1 MRVEHRIVTPECVEF
16 VHELGGLGSRAL
28 AAGLDHALAAGLVG
42 IVWISILTVP
52 VLILTGGAVLG
63 FGILATFL
71 IYFGYFTYFEWSWSG
86 QTPGKRLLDLRVI
99 DERGIRLELPQVF
112 LRNLFRVVD
121 LMPLFFGFDFVGVG
135 GYGVGGLAALL
146 SPRRQRLG
154 DWAAGTVVVRVRRPP
169 RPGALLAPG
178 EQYNSLLQDRALRER
193 IRASL
198 SLDER
203 ETLLQLCLR
212 RGELEYAIRHDLFA
226 QAAAALEARLGVRR
240 ETFLSE
246 EKFVQNV
253 TAAALEP
260 GSGRQGTSAGR
271 FRIW

>member
-146 SPRRQRLG
+146 S
-154 DWAAGTVVVRVRRPP
+154 RPP